1 MTLIER
7 LKESNRKFW
16 ESVDGIKS
24 PEKIK
29 FQIDQKLFTEI
40 ISTLEAQEERLKILE
55 GADKAYF
62 DQIPYVDS
70 LVEKLARQE
79 KLLAEAK
86 PYVVARK
93 NYLASMN
100 GTNGPD
106 SEEMNIFEWL
116 AALDEL
122 EGKK

>member
-79 KLLAEAK
+79 KLLGEAK
-86 PYVVARK
+86 PLVNKLSGMGKQFDCFDGKCPACEAKY
-93 NYLASMN
+93 
-100 GTNGPD
+100 
-106 SEEMNIFEWL
+106 WL
-116 AALDEL
+116 AALALESDE
-122 EGKK
+122 K